1 MRWAAVVA
9 MVGLAVAVVVL
20 PANEP
25 ETPEAA
31 PGTNVPPVA
40 VCPVVQVGDRNTA
53 ISVLSSVNGE
63 GRLSSF
69 AAGQITGTHEFRTG
83 GSGAVTLAAADA
95 GAVGVAGALVEMPS
109 ETTAAASVITGAEV
123 RAAESCA
130 DEPAARSFISGGTT
144 VSNSFFEIQL
154 INPYAGEATVDL
166 LVSSE
171 NGVETDSRF
180 NAVTVP
186 ALSTITRDLT
196 QIIPGREQISVS
208 VEATRGSVIAYGRQD
223 IEGEVAMWRAV
234 APGQDWWLPV
244 PPGGPIKQMLVAN
257 PDAVEIEYQ
266 VDLYG
271 PEGLVEAHDSGV
283 IGSRGTVTVPLAAVT
298 EDAAGVRVIT
308 TGPVVPALRM
318 DSAQGLAWTTA
329 SETTAPVWLLPGAS
343 APAGGSGAVVILN
356 GGIDPVTVTIKTL
369 TDTALTRDLE
379 LPSEDVLVIDL
390 VAADGY
396 RVEATGPV
404 VALWTS
410 GSEPASA
417 TAIGIPLQDG

>member
-1 MRWAAVVA
+1 MRWAAVVV
-9 MVGLAVAVVVL
+9 MVGLAAAIVVL
-20 PANEP
+20 PANDP
-25 ETPEAA
+25 ES
-31 PGTNVPPVA
+31 PGAVPGANIPPVA

-53 ISVLSSVNGE
+53 IAVLSSVNGE

-69 AAGQITGTHEFRTG
+69 AAGQTTGTHEFRTG

-95 GAVGVAGALVEMPS
+95 DAVGIAGALVEMPS
-109 ETTAAASVITGAEV
+109 DTTAAASVITGPDV
-123 RAAESCA
+123 RAAETCV
-130 DEPAARSFISGGTT
+130 DEPSPRAFISGGST

-196 QIIPGREQISVS
+196 QMIPGREQISVS
-208 VEATRGSVIAYGRQD
+208 VEPTRGSVIAYGRQTT
-223 IEGEVAMWRAV
+223 EGEVAMWRAV

-257 PDAVEIEYQ
+257 PDATEVEYQ

-271 PEGLVEAHDSGV
+271 PEGFVEGHDSGV
-283 IGSRGTVTVPLAAVT
+283 IASRGTVTVPLAAVT
-298 EDAAGVRVIT
+298 EDAAGVRVIS

-318 DSAQGLAWTTA
+318 DSPQGMAWTTG
-329 SETTAPVWLLPGAS
+329 SEVTAPVWLLPGAS
-343 APAGGSGAVVILN
+343 APPGGSGTVVVLN
-356 GGIDPVTVTIKTL
+356 GGIEPVTVTIKSL
-369 TDTALTRDLE
+369 TDTAIATDLQ
-379 LPSEDVLVIDL
+379 LDSEDVLAVNL

-404 VALWTS
+404 VAMWTS
-410 GSEPASA
+410 GSGVASTA
-417 TAIGIPLQDG
+417 AIGIPLQDG